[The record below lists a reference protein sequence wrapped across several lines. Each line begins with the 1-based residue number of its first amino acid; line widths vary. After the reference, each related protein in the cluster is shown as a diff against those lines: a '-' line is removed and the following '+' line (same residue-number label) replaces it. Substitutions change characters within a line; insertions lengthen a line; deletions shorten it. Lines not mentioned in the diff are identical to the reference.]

1 MIIEMNHKNWT
12 IIDVYELNNEH
23 SSYNKH
29 KNRKTIVNEHKV
41 SLKAYTYEFIIKSV
55 KRNN

>member
-1 MIIEMNHKNWT
+1 MNHKNWT